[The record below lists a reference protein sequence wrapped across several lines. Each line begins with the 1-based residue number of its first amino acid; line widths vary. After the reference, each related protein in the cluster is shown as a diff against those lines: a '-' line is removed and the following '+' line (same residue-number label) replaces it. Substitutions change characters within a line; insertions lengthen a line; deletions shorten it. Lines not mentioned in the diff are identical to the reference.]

1 MTPRHRP
8 FSYLEMIW
16 EVFRCNP
23 REGAALLRT
32 FPRSVWLLPPVVVA
46 WLYFGSAAAAS
57 GFAGWGLSQWA
68 ARLVAGALIAI
79 GLLVLAMVLGL
90 VLTGEYSRMRP
101 SNALLAVA
109 ATPGAICVGALLNT
123 RYGLPLPLALAVG
136 SAFSCAAFTY
146 VRNRVAAVPTPVRVA
161 IWLDDPTRAEKLV
174 RECEQELLDPSLTS
188 DERAAVQVNIAG
200 GLAVLASHSDRDD
213 ALPSAYEILA
223 HALRSVEPKEGPL
236 EVYIAAARLSE
247 AMAVKATRTGDLEGY
262 EESLQLMLDAASVT
276 AQIAPGVLPRAL
288 LIHGTHLAALSARA
302 AADGQRGRAAR
313 LRAEAIDDLQRA
325 IDRSSPRRTVHALAQ
340 LELAALVDRANGDL
354 DAAVDHCRV
363 ALRRLR
369 LRSRHH
375 RCFARLVLCD
385 LLAARAAGAA
395 RAPASTARDLA
406 EAARLCRGLHRDTA
420 RRVEAARR
428 LPVLLWRGGAGVDEV
443 ARAYRDAFAE
453 LSLMSG
459 SGAGEIAAEWAGW
472 APTRVEAAEAH
483 WCWVRA
489 VADDIR
495 RRPLR
500 VEKERRLAQVLGVAA
515 TAGERLL
522 EAGRDCDAAVALDL
536 GRATLL
542 TELMHRDRDAIGER
556 LLAAGHRELAD
567 RWNEGLELTA
577 LADRAAF
584 APGHATANT
593 MLVGGHRF
601 QQQFTTT
608 DHLALADREQLL
620 REISRVP
627 GLERI
632 DAPPNYDD
640 LRAAAA
646 DGPLV
651 YLSTTTSATHAV
663 IVTNAP
669 QPHVLK
675 LPLTT
680 VALDRHTNPANSE
693 WVALARWLWDDVIG
707 PVAAALTPGSLVTL
721 IPLGRLSLL
730 PLHIAGMTRDDNGI
744 WRDRTN
750 QLTFRYAPN
759 ARVLHRAQTQAR
771 TLDPQTLRVLT
782 VAAPDAP
789 RRPRLEHAQAES
801 DGVLARFADRAEQPE
816 PSPTAILD
824 AMDRCGIWHFACHG
838 NHDPTNPLES
848 SLALRDGPLKLR
860 TIFAQPRGSRRL
872 AVLSACDTATPGTTL
887 IDETIGF
894 PSALLAAGVA
904 GVVSTQANV
913 DDTAATLLIL
923 RFFDELSNG
932 TPPPQALTNAQYWL
946 SNATNAQIHTAL
958 PHTYP
963 TPTPEPK
970 HWKHTRVF
978 THPDSWAPFTYTG
991 A

>member
-1 MTPRHRP
+1 MTERHRP
-8 FSYLEMIW
+8 ISYAELAWNLLVKHPMA
-16 EVFRCNP
+16 NLP
-23 REGAALLRT
+23 LLRALWYLPLVPFWVYYGSAIT
-32 FPRSVWLLPPVVVA
+32 APLFVGWRLSTAAARVLAFSLLAIAAVALAVVV
-46 WLYFGSAAAAS
+46 GSMLNRAYSLLRARGAPLAAAATPLAVGGCAS
-57 GFAGWGLSQWA
+57 LNNDFGLPLAAAVAITAGI
-68 ARLVAGALIAI
+68 LIAVFLYI
-79 GLLVLAMVLGL
+79 
-90 VLTGEYSRMRP
+90 R
-101 SNALLAVA
+101 ALLARIPSTARV
-109 ATPGAICVGALLNT
+109 
-123 RYGLPLPLALAVG
+123 PL
-136 SAFSCAAFTY
+136 
-146 VRNRVAAVPTPVRVA
+146 
-161 IWLDDPTRAEKLV
+161 WLDDPRQAQQLV
-174 RECEQELLDPSLTS
+174 AECERELLHVSLTT
-188 DERAAVQVNIAG
+188 DERVAVDANLAS
-200 GLAVLASHSDRDD
+200 GLAVLALHSVGDN
-213 ALPSAYEILA
+213 ALPRAYEVLA
-223 HALRSVEPKEGPL
+223 RSLDGAAPL
-236 EVYIAAARLSE
+236 ARYVGATRLCE
-247 AMAVKATRTGDLEGY
+247 AMAVKATRTGDVEGY
-262 EESLQLMLDAASVT
+262 EPALELMLGAAGGLSDE
-276 AQIAPGVLPRAL
+276 LPVVMTRAL

-913 DDTAATLLIL
+913 NDTAATLLIL